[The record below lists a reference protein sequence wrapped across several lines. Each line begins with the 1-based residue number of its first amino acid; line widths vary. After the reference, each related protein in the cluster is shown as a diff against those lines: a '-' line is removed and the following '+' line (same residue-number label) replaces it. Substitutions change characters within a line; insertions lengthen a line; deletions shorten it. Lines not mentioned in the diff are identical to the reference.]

1 VSSPGSLRILMLTAD
16 YPPAN
21 WSGIGAALECHA
33 RALTE
38 LGMEVHVV
46 CKGAPSEN
54 PAGPYVHSLDG
65 RRFPIDP
72 AGFDWIHL
80 HSLSLSEL
88 AFELRRRTGT
98 PVIYTAHS
106 LLALEL
112 GQTSSEAQWWS
123 FLQIEVMRASD
134 LVVFLSDSERSAAL
148 LLLPEIASR
157 SRVAGNGLPLPPFG
171 RLRVPNAPV
180 VFAGRFAASKGIGLL
195 EKMLPMLHKV
205 WPGTFVI
212 VGGHGDAR
220 SNQMIA
226 NLRSVLGRRLETPG
240 WLPRHELEALLAA
253 AALVLVPSYYEPF
266 GMVALEAMRMGAP
279 VLAAQV
285 GGLQET
291 VKPGS
296 GGCLVASHRPEE
308 WCHRALKV
316 LDDRQLSESLEELGP
331 PYVAKR
337 FSSVKAAKHLVQEVY
352 S

>member
-1 VSSPGSLRILMLTAD
+1 MLTAD

-21 WSGIGAALECHA
+21 WSGIGVALECHA
-33 RALTE
+33 HALTE
-38 LGMEVHVV
+38 LGMEVHILR
-46 CKGAPSEN
+46 KGPASEH
-54 PAGPYVHSLDG
+54 PAGPHVHSLDG
-65 RRFPIDP
+65 PRFPIDP
-72 AGFDWIHL
+72 AGFNWIHL

-88 AFELRRRTGT
+88 AFELRRRTRT

-112 GQTSSEAQWWS
+112 SQTSSEAQWWS

-134 LVVFLSDSERSAAL
+134 VVVFLSESERSAAL
-148 LLLPEIASR
+148 LLVPEIASR
-157 SRVAGNGLPLPPFG
+157 SRVAGNGLLPPPFE
-171 RLRVPNAPV
+171 RRRVPDAPV
-180 VFAGRFAASKGIGLL
+180 VFAGRFAPSKGIGLL

-212 VGGHGDAR
+212 VGGHGDAG
-220 SNQMIA
+220 SNQMIG
-226 NLRSVLGRRLETPG
+226 NLRSVLGCSLETPG
-240 WLPRHELEALLAA
+240 WLPRHKLDALLAT

-296 GGCLVASHRPEE
+296 GGCLVGSHRPEE
-308 WCHRALKV
+308 WCDRAIKILG
-316 LDDRQLSESLEELGP
+316 DRQFSQSLEELGP
-331 PYVAKR
+331 PYVVER
-337 FSSVKAAKHLVQEVY
+337 FSSIKAARHLVQEVY